1 MYVEGK
7 MKKEINLCSIKHK
20 LKAVQ
25 ELNKERA
32 TMGDKLNNYYL
43 RKSSVDNHGRI
54 DLQLDYNV
62 ELLQL
67 KYDCYD
73 QLLQEFLDKLL
84 FLSSKDCKL
93 INIYINKP
101 MFTNMNELFEKAGV
115 SKTTFYRLFE
125 EACMNLCQEISIDD
139 FPDIEK
145 ANQEYF
151 KLKPKNIKNNF

>member
-1 MYVEGK
+1 

-32 TMGDKLNNYYL
+32 TMGDELNNYYL

-73 QLLQEFLDKLL
+73 QLLQDFFDKLV
-84 FLSSKDCKL
+84 FLSPSYYQVIKV
-93 INIYINKP
+93 YINRA
-101 MFTNMNELFEKAGV
+101 TYAHLENLYEEVGV
-115 SKTTFYRLFE
+115 GNAKFYKLLN
-125 EACMNLCQEISIDD
+125 EACMYIYQEISIDD

-145 ANQEYF
+145 ANQEYL
-151 KLKPKNIKNNF
+151 KLKNQKYHK